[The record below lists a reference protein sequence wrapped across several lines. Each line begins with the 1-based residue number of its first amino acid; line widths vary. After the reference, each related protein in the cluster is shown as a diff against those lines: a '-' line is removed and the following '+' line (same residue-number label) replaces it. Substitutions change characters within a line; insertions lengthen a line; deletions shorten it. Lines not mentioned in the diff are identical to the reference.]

1 MKKTLVLLLFLL
13 FVFPGCIMANTFS
26 NVELGKLEAG
36 NLKLVCDEAVIN
48 TYKAYDTNYIAV
60 SDLKYLGC
68 QIAVADGSIFIS
80 NPTYGSLV
88 PDNLPSL
95 ASQPFSIY
103 GGKVIVD
110 HFETQCLSSN
120 GRTLIPLAALS
131 YIGTLSI
138 TDDLCY
144 FYPTGSVPVAVSSD
158 SITNL
163 DSAPLTVSVLDIY
176 WKNQPITK
184 TSTYVLDPMAH
195 INRPAPVTDK
205 DAIYVASI
213 VQSATG
219 ENYSYS
225 TTNYFGQLNTSMLKK
240 YTELTTPKVVPVP
253 KNAGNY
259 GDPIDAAGVAEAE
272 AFVNGKNLSSPT
284 PYLVWTNIAKQRTYI
299 FKGSKNNWTLVKHFI
314 CSTGKDRTPT
324 PKGTFALTRKV
335 PSFGQNKGYCCKYA
349 FGFIGTSYLYHSII
363 YDKTGSYLLENK
375 GVLGKKA
382 SDGCIR
388 FSAEHAYWFY
398 NNLISGTTVYI
409 N

>member
-1 MKKTLVLLLFLL
+1 MKKTLVLLLLLL

-36 NLKLVCDEAVIN
+36 NLKLVFDQAVIN
-48 TYKAYDTNYIAV
+48 TYKAFDSNYIAI

-68 QIAVADGSIFIS
+68 DIAIADGSIVIS
-80 NPTYGSLV
+80 TPTYGYELPENV
-88 PDNLPSL
+88 PSL

-103 GGKVIVD
+103 GGKVILD
-110 HFETQCLSSN
+110 HFETQCLTSN
-120 GRTLIPLAALS
+120 DRTLIPLAALN

-138 TDDLCY
+138 TDDFCY
-144 FYPTGSVPVAVSSD
+144 FYPTGSVPAAVSQD
-158 SITNL
+158 SVTNL
-163 DSAPLTVSVLDIY
+163 DSSQLTVTILDIY
-176 WKNQPITK
+176 WKKEPITK

-195 INRPAPVTDK
+195 INRTPAVTDK

-213 VQSATG
+213 IQSATG
-219 ENYSYS
+219 ENYTYS
-225 TTNYFGQLNTSMLKK
+225 TNNYFGQLNVSMLKK
-240 YTELTTPKVVPVP
+240 YSALTAPKPVVTH
-253 KNAGNY
+253 KNNGSY
-259 GDPIDAAGVAEAE
+259 GDAIDAAAVAEAE

-284 PYLVWTNIAKQRTYI
+284 QYLVWTNIAKQRTYI
-299 FKGSKNNWTLVKHFI
+299 FKGSKNNWTLIKHFI

-375 GVLGKKA
+375 GVLGRKA

-398 NNLISGTTVYI
+398 NNLVSGTTVYI